1 MKTIGLIGGM
11 SWESSVVYYRLLNEA
26 VRERRGGLHSACC
39 VLYSVD
45 FAEIEAL
52 QHEGRWED
60 ATALMVDA
68 ARRLERAGAELLLIA
83 TNTMH
88 RMAEA
93 VEKACPVP
101 LLHIADATAEQIKTD
116 GLGHVG
122 LLGTRYTMEQDFY
135 RGRLEQRHGLSVL
148 VPAAAGR
155 ELVHRAIYDE
165 LCVGVLNESTRQG
178 FREVMARLVEE
189 GAQAI
194 ILGCTEIGLLVKPGD
209 APVPLYDTTAIHARR
224 AVEQA
229 LQEP

>member
-165 LCVGVLNESTRQG
+165 LCLGVLNESTRQG